1 MRSGIPGPITRVINA
16 TRYSLNGLRY
26 AWHTQA
32 PFRYECYVLVLVIPL
47 GWRCGETAA
56 ERSLLI
62 GSWLVVLIVE
72 LINSAIETVVDRIGA
87 DRHELSGS
95 AKDLGSAAVFCS
107 IVSFA
112 MVWLIVAL
120 R

>member
-1 MRSGIPGPITRVINA
+1 MSSGIAGSITRLISA
-16 TRYSLNGLRY
+16 TRYSLNGLRD
-26 AWHTQA
+26 AWRTQA
-32 PFRYECYVLVLVIPL
+32 PFRYECYALVLVIPL

-62 GSWLVVLIVE
+62 GSWFVVLIVE
-72 LINSAIETVVDRIGA
+72 LINSSIENVVDRIGSEYH
-87 DRHELSGS
+87 DLSGR

-107 IVSFA
+107 LVLFA
-112 MVWLIVAL
+112 MIWVIIWL